1 MQGSSRSAPPA
12 AWRALLV
19 CVFALAAHGPT
30 AQAQAPAVGITPG
43 LGDEGK
49 AAFAEFRAAPTHKA
63 FAIAPGGAWA
73 WQANLPTREAALA
86 AALEECAKSASQ
98 RCAPYMIDDGVVF
111 DARAWPALWAPY
123 PTAAQTAQAAIGN
136 ARGQRLYDLAL
147 TAPDGRATHLGALW
161 SAPHTRLLIVHFWGS
176 WCGPCRRELPQLR
189 DALRA
194 LGPKSA
200 IAAVFIQV
208 REPVATARAWLT
220 EQHLDLP
227 VFDSGARDERDARLR
242 LADGRTM
249 NDREIAPAFPS
260 TYVLDS
266 RGVVLFAHA
275 GAVSDWSS
283 YLPLLRHAAQ
293 HAGR

>member
-1 MQGSSRSAPPA
+1 MRRSARRARAPAWIAVFACAVGLAASSAPAQAAAPTARVAPGPGAAGRTAYAEFRSAP
-12 AWRALLV
+12 
-19 CVFALAAHGPT
+19 AH
-30 AQAQAPAVGITPG
+30 
-43 LGDEGK
+43 
-49 AAFAEFRAAPTHKA
+49 RA
-63 FAIAPGGAWA
+63 FAIAPGDAWA

-86 AALEECAKSASQ
+86 AALDECAKSASQ
-98 RCAPYMIDDGVVF
+98 RCAPYAVDDDLVF
-111 DARAWPALWAPY
+111 DPQAWPALWAPY
-123 PTAAQTAQAAIGN
+123 PTSAQAAQAGIGN

-147 TAPDGRATHLGALW
+147 TAPDGRTTNLGALLT
-161 SAPHTRLLIVHFWGS
+161 AQRPRLLIVHFWGS

-189 DALRA
+189 DTLRA

-249 NDREIAPAFPS
+249 TDREIAPAFPS

-266 RGVVLFAHA
+266 NGVVLFAHA

>member
-19 CVFALAAHGPT
+19 CVFALAAHGLA

-147 TAPDGRATHLGALW
+147 TALAHELEEAVNLHLQDEFDGEKLVFDYRLRAGVVQKSNALALMRAAGLPLAYSEGRRATPPLAG
-161 SAPHTRLLIVHFWGS
+161 
-176 WCGPCRRELPQLR
+176 LR
-189 DALRA
+189 
-194 LGPKSA
+194 
-200 IAAVFIQV
+200 
-208 REPVATARAWLT
+208 PVAK
-220 EQHLDLP
+220 
-227 VFDSGARDERDARLR
+227 
-242 LADGRTM
+242 
-249 NDREIAPAFPS
+249 AF
-260 TYVLDS
+260 
-266 RGVVLFAHA
+266 G
-275 GAVSDWSS
+275 WS
-283 YLPLLRHAAQ
+283 LWIT
-293 HAGR
+293 